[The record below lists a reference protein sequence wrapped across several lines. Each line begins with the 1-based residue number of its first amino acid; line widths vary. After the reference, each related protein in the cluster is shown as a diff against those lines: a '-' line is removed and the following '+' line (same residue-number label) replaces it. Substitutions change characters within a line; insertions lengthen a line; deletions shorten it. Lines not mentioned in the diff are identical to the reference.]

1 MAPKLVLLASLGGSM
16 GFKRT
21 IMKWTLNA
29 RVTGLRPQISMK
41 KATTLYCSITQL
53 DSWWS
58 SHLVGQVKT
67 KTCWDSASHF
77 WDSVTIFGI
86 LHSSG
91 NGGSGPHSWVIEITS
106 EKANASVPWA
116 PFISFEKSLLSW
128 GHAHVFKAAWTRS
141 AAILPRGLEVLIPY
155 GWCCWEA
162 GPRFPMFFFIHLFL
176 FSLPV
181 PILFG
186 DKGMHFL
193 PCFSTILCLYYR
205 SLYSH
210 SFTPPLPPANPI
222 NSLNC

>member
-141 AAILPRGLEVLIPY
+141 AAILPRGLEVLIPTVDA
-155 GWCCWEA
+155 A
-162 GPRFPMFFFIHLFL
+162 GKQDRDSLCSFLSIFFFSLSLSPFYL
-176 FSLPV
+176 GTKACTFSLASPQYSV
-181 PILFG
+181 SITDHFTPIL
-186 DKGMHFL
+186 L
-193 PCFSTILCLYYR
+193 
-205 SLYSH
+205 
-210 SFTPPLPPANPI
+210 LPPSPPQT
-222 NSLNC
+222 L